1 MAKSDAVWGIDLG
14 NSSLKA
20 FRCRRGAED
29 GTLEALAFDFIEYPK
44 ILTQPGADAAELT
57 ASALQQFLSR
67 NDLRG
72 DKVAVSVSG
81 QNGLARFIQLPP
93 VEAKKIP
100 DIVNYEAKQQI
111 PFDLSE
117 VIWDYQKMRG
127 GSEEGGFALE
137 TEVGLFA
144 MKRDQVYRSLEPFLS
159 AEIEVDFVQL
169 MPLALYN
176 YMAFDQFHDLP
187 PDDEYDSENPPES
200 VVVLSMGTDTTDL
213 VITNGYRVWQRS
225 IPIGGNHFTRALT
238 KDMKL
243 TFAKAEHLKR
253 NAMSADDPKAV
264 FQAMRPVFNDLL
276 MEIQRSIGYF
286 TTTDRRA
293 KVARMVTLGNGM
305 KLPGLRRYLSQNLG
319 FDVLRIES
327 FRGIAGSEVLDS
339 PAFQEN
345 QLCFGVCYGLAVQAL
360 DEGSITTNLLPGEI
374 LKARMIEAKKPW
386 AVAIAATLLL
396 GCSLSFMGHSRAL
409 STVDTD
415 KWSAAEAKAAAVV
428 SKSDGFKTG
437 AAKAESDFNTVGK
450 TGHDLTQNGE
460 GRIVWLEVLKAIN
473 QCLPVDPDVENRPE
487 DPSMRNQIFLT
498 GMECQK
504 TDDLERWFSSVKKW
518 YEPPAGEGGGDA
530 KSGDAA
536 EDDALEGGARGVAG
550 PKGEGWVFLVSGYHF
565 HNHETPQPGY
575 SQGAQFVRETLMHN
589 LLNMKV
595 TLPKVNEEGEE
606 EVNLPDLGIGFPVL
620 IDPGVPKA
628 VAVVKGKPGESGTG
642 VGGMRPG
649 MMGGMG
655 TMDMSKM
662 MEMMGTMGPP
672 GGLQNGPG
680 AGMLGQPI
688 VDEEEEE
695 EEEKPI
701 DLLQFVFEVQFVWE
715 KTPPSVRHGIV
726 PDADAD
732 TDAEALDEE
741 TETAEAESSE

>member
-20 FRCRRGAED
+20 FRCRPGSED

-57 ASALQQFLSR
+57 AAALKQFLSR

-81 QNGLARFIQLPP
+81 QNGLARFIKLPP

-111 PFDLSE
+111 PFDLDD

-159 AEIEVDFVQL
+159 AEMEVDFVQL

-187 PDDEYDSENPPES
+187 PDDQYDSEDPPES
-200 VVVLSMGTDTTDL
+200 VVVLSMGTDATDL

-225 IPIGGNHFTRALT
+225 IPLGGNHFTRALT

-253 NAMSADDPKAV
+253 NAMSAEDPKAV

-293 KVARMVTLGNGM
+293 KVGRMVTLGNGM
-305 KLPGLRRYLSQNLG
+305 KLPGLRKYLAQNLG
-319 FDVLRIES
+319 FDVLRIDS
-327 FRGIAGSEVLDS
+327 FRGITGTEVLS
-339 PAFQEN
+339 TPAFQEN

-360 DEGSITTNLLPGEI
+360 EGGSITTNLLPREI

-386 AVAIAATLLL
+386 AVAVAATLLL

-409 STVDTD
+409 STVDES
-415 KWSAAEAKAAAVV
+415 KWATAEQQADGVIA
-428 SKSDGFKTG
+428 KSDGFKSG
-437 AAKAESDFNTVGK
+437 KAAAEGKFNTVGQ
-450 TGHDLTQNGE
+450 TGHNLTENGE

-473 QCLPVDPDVENRPE
+473 QCLPGDSDIENRPE
-487 DPSMRNQIFLT
+487 DPSMRTQIFLE
-498 GMECQK
+498 GVECQK
-504 TDDLERWFSSVKKW
+504 IDDVAVWFNMQKEW
-518 YEPPAGEGGGDA
+518 YEPPTGAGGEDTAAGEDDAEAADAGEGT
-530 KSGDAA
+530 
-536 EDDALEGGARGVAG
+536 G
-550 PKGEGWVFLVSGYHF
+550 PTGPGWIFRLTGYHF
-565 HNHETPQPGY
+565 HNQETPRAGY
-575 SQGAQFVRETLMHN
+575 SQHAQFVRETLMHN
-589 LLNMKV
+589 LLNTKIM
-595 TLPKVNEEGEE
+595 LPKVDEDGEE
-606 EVNLPDLGIGFPVL
+606 EVTLAELGISHPLLINPGRPHPVAVSKGRL
-620 IDPGVPKA
+620 GASRTGSIGAGGEMGMMPDGMDTGGMEMAGMEMAGDSRNGSAGGVP
-628 VAVVKGKPGESGTG
+628 G
-642 VGGMRPG
+642 RPN
-649 MMGGMG
+649 
-655 TMDMSKM
+655 
-662 MEMMGTMGPP
+662 P
-672 GGLQNGPG
+672 
-680 AGMLGQPI
+680 
-688 VDEEEEE
+688 EEEEK
-695 EEEKPI
+695 EKPI
-701 DLLQFVFEVQFVWE
+701 DLLRFDFDVQFAWV
-715 KTPPSVRHGIV
+715 KTPPSARHGAA
-726 PDADAD
+726 PDAAS
-732 TDAEALDEE
+732 EVEE
-741 TETAEAESSE
+741 MLGETNTAETESSE